1 MASLIGQKLGQYEV
15 TELLGQ
21 GGMATVYK
29 AHQASI
35 DRYVAIKVLPPHAA
49 LDEQFI
55 ERFQLEAKTIGSLQH
70 PHILPL
76 YDYGT
81 QDDILYLVMAYV
93 SGGSLEDILED
104 RETLTVRRIEK
115 ILREIAS
122 ALDYANRR
130 GVIHRDVKPAN
141 ILIDGEG
148 HALLADFGIVKMM
161 GNDANLTGTGVVGTP
176 AYIAPEQGQGELN
189 IDGRA
194 DLYSLACVVY
204 EMLSGLQ
211 PFRAETMM
219 KVVLQHIT
227 EPPPSLLQIA
237 PDLPSAVDDVM
248 KMAMAKN
255 PDDRY
260 ATAVDF
266 AEALSHALHSSEES
280 LLAAK
285 AEVPLDSSP
294 PPSQQATRVFDSSP
308 DLTNSENSTNQ
319 TIVVQHST
327 NPLLFMGLFGII
339 ALVIVVVAIVMV
351 GQQNQNSAI
360 ADNLTP
366 TTEAIIANT
375 SPTEVPVPEVI
386 PEVETFGEMRY
397 NSTESLGDTINL
409 QLIDVASPSAGNTY
423 VVWLRNTLTNEVVN
437 IGEIVIDAT
446 GRGILIYTDPDE
458 RMLPSL
464 YNNIVITEELT
475 PDGDAPE
482 GGIAYQG
489 QLPIELT
496 EALNEIFVSSEDGFN
511 ENGLLD
517 GVLAEAST
525 AQNHAGLASRA
536 TSLGSMKTHAEHTL
550 NIINGTD
557 EDYDGNGSPQ
567 NPGRGVGIFFFLDK
581 IDELL
586 LDVVQRDDASI
597 YVQQNSDFILVC
609 TTNVREW
616 ANRINGLELE
626 MLAADTLESATDQSD
641 ESEQLASA
649 MIAGIDVN
657 ENGRIDAFEG
667 ECGLDQIPD
676 FGIQVAN
683 IDIVM
688 GE

>member
-29 AHQASI
+29 AHQSSI
-35 DRYVAIKVLPPHAA
+35 DRYVAIKVLPPHAG
-49 LDEQFI
+49 LDAQFI
-55 ERFQLEAKTIGSLQH
+55 ERFQLEAKTIGGLQH
-70 PHILPL
+70 PHILSL

-93 SGGSLEDILED
+93 DGGSLEDFMED
-104 RETLTVRRIEK
+104 RETLTIRRIEK
-115 ILREIAS
+115 LVREISS
-122 ALDYANRR
+122 ALDYAHRR

-176 AYIAPEQGQGELN
+176 AYIAPEQGQGEIN

-204 EMLSGLQ
+204 EMFSGVQ

-227 EPPPSLLQIA
+227 EPPPSLLGIM
-237 PDLPSAVDDVM
+237 PDLPPAVDFVM
-248 KMAMAKN
+248 NKAMAKN

-260 ATAVDF
+260 STAVEF

-280 LLAAK
+280 LLAMQA
-285 AEVPLDSSP
+285 AVPLDRSTMGQP
-294 PPSQQATRVFDSSP
+294 VTKVLDSA
-308 DLTNSENSTNQ
+308 DITNPENQSNP
-319 TIVVQHST
+319 TIVLQQTT

-339 ALVIVVVAIVMV
+339 ALVIVVVAIVLV
-351 GQQNQNSAI
+351 GQQNQNAAI
-360 ADNLTP
+360 AVNATQTP
-366 TTEAIIANT
+366 VEGVANT

-386 PEVETFGEMRY
+386 PDFETFGEMRY
-397 NSTESLGDTINL
+397 NSTESMGDTINL

-423 VVWLRNTLTNEVVN
+423 VVWLRNTVTEEVMN
-437 IGEIVIDAT
+437 IGDIVVDAT
-446 GRGILIYTDPDE
+446 GRGILIYTDAEE

-464 YNNIVITEELT
+464 YNNIVITEEVNAE
-475 PDGDAPE
+475 GEIPE
-482 GGIAYQG
+482 GKIAYQG
-489 QLPIELT
+489 EVPIELT
-496 EALNEIFVSSEDGFN
+496 QALHEIFVSSPDGFN

-517 GVLAEAST
+517 GIGAEGAT
-525 AQNHAGLASRA
+525 AQNHAGLAADARNV
-536 TSLGSMKTHAEHTL
+536 GSMKTHAEHTL
-550 NIINGTD
+550 NIINGTN

-567 NPGRGVGIFFFLDK
+567 NPGRGVGMFFFLDK
-581 IDELL
+581 IDNLL
-586 LDVVQRDDASI
+586 LDVVQRDDASV
-597 YVQQNSDFILVC
+597 YVQQNAEFIFVC
-609 TTNVREW
+609 TTNVRDW
-616 ANRINGLELE
+616 ANRINELELE
-626 MLAADTLESATDQSD
+626 MIAADTIEAVTDQAL
-641 ESEQLASA
+641 ESEQLAAA
-649 MIAGIDVN
+649 MTAGIDVN

-667 ECGLDQIPD
+667 ECGLDQIPA

-683 IDIVM
+683 IDIVL